1 MDSIWN
7 CAFGVDI
14 DFQNNS
20 DNVYFKRCEALFEFL
35 SKPNILSF
43 IGSKQSNFIKNK
55 IFLFLFFI
63 SKLN

>member
-20 DNVYFKRCEALFEFL
+20 ENVYFKRCEALFEFL

-43 IGSKQSNFIKNK
+43 IGSIQLNLMIKYFLNFFH
-55 IFLFLFFI
+55 FLI
-63 SKLN
+63 